1 MYALSGVTSASVVRK
16 DAGVCV
22 ESAGWWLMNIESCAL
37 DAVSASW
44 TRCIDLH
51 RLDPDASSGAR
62 ALARE
67 ELETLREKMAAVLE
81 AARAEL
87 DRLHSLIGG
96 IGYAAVIASTE
107 GVIIDRRCNAAD
119 VECFDEAGVR
129 AGADWRESIEGT
141 NAVGAC
147 LIERRPVSVH
157 LNQHFYERHNELSS
171 AAAPIFDAPGR
182 CAAVLMV
189 ASCNTE
195 WSERTRALA
204 LAMVVESARA
214 IQHRLLRKHHAGVS
228 TTLFDTTSHGVFRGG
243 LSTRTLRRVREYI
256 EAHLHD
262 EIRITKLAT
271 LAELSTTHFARAFK
285 ESFGMSPHRYVMQAR
300 VERAAQLLG
309 STDHPLA
316 DIGFAVGFADQSHF
330 SKTFSRLTGSTPR
343 DFRRAQA

>member
-1 MYALSGVTSASVVRK
+1 
-16 DAGVCV
+16 
-22 ESAGWWLMNIESCAL
+22 MNIESCAL

-44 TRCIDLH
+44 SRCIDLH
-51 RLDPDASSGAR
+51 HIDPDAIGATR
-62 ALARE
+62 ALARD
-67 ELETLREKMAAVLE
+67 ELDSLRERMAAVLE

-87 DRLHSLIGG
+87 DRLHSLVGG
-96 IGYAAVIASTE
+96 IGYATVIASTD
-107 GVIIDRRCNAAD
+107 GVIVDRRCDPAD
-119 VECFDEAGVR
+119 LARFDEAGVR
-129 AGADWRESIEGT
+129 VGADWRESVEGT

-157 LNQHFYERHNELSS
+157 LHQHFRERHNGLSS
-171 AAAPIFDAPGR
+171 AAAPILDAPGR

-189 ASCNTE
+189 TSCNSE

-204 LAMVVESARA
+204 LALVVESARA
-214 IQHRLLRKHHAGVS
+214 IQHRLFRKHHAGS
-228 TTLFDTTSHGVFRGG
+228 LTTLFDTTSHAVFRGG